1 MRCDVS
7 DRDVDSLLALL
18 LDPNLDL
25 AARGFSAPRPGL
37 RADLL
42 AATETVGT
50 GRSLAG
56 YKARFARLFGLG
68 LDEAERV
75 LARVEDPAVWVPFK
89 TLRFYAFDPGKERAG
104 ARAGLVRIAPG
115 SPFPEHCH
123 QGREVTMMLS
133 GAARDEE
140 SGAVHLPGDL
150 LEKEAGS
157 THRISILPPHEC
169 IFAVLIHGEDPRFY

>member
-25 AARGFSAPRPGL
+25 AAQGFTAPRPGL

-42 AATETVGT
+42 AATEDGAS
-50 GRSLAG
+50 GRSFAG
-56 YKARFARLFGLG
+56 FKVRFAHLFGLG
-68 LDEAERV
+68 LDEADRV
-75 LARVEDPAVWVPFK
+75 LAGVEDPAVWVRFK
-89 TLRFYAFDPGKERAG
+89 TLRVHHFKPGPQRAG
-104 ARAGLVRIAPG
+104 ARAGLVRIDPG
-115 SPFPEHCH
+115 IPFPEHRH
-123 QGREVTMMLS
+123 KGREITLMLS

-140 SGAVHLPGDL
+140 SGKVYLPGDL
-150 LEKEAGS
+150 LEMAAGS

-169 IFAVLIHGEDPRFY
+169 IFAVLIDGEEPRFY